1 MKTVAVLLTVFN
13 RKNKTLQCL
22 EKLYKQLPIEN
33 HQVDIYL
40 TNDGCTDG
48 TPEAIAQK
56 FPEVNI
62 IHSKGNLFWN
72 RGMYTA
78 WEEATK
84 RKEYDYYL
92 WLNDDTFIYPD
103 SISRLL
109 NDSTSVKDEAII
121 CGATCSEKDGKPTYG
136 GRNNNGIIP
145 PNGSLQICQHFNGN
159 VVLIPRYV
167 YQRIGDLDYTYSHAL
182 GDFDYGLR
190 AEKLGIK
197 SYQSKEYIGTCEQ
210 HNSLAKWC
218 NSSYP
223 LKERIRVFH
232 SPLGGHPK
240 ENFYFERKHY
250 GVFPACLHYFTI
262 HLRLFIPQIWE
273 KRK

>member
-1 MKTVAVLLTVFN
+1 MKSIAVLLTVFN
-13 RKNKTLQCL
+13 RKEKTLQCL
-22 EKLYKQLPIEN
+22 GNLYKQLPI
-33 HQVDIYL
+33 QGYSIDIYL

-56 FPEVNI
+56 FPEVEI

-109 NDSTSVKDEAII
+109 NDSISVKDEAII

-167 YQRIGDLDYTYSHAL
+167 YQRIGNLDYTYSHAL

-197 SYQSKEYIGTCEQ
+197 S
-210 HNSLAKWC
+210 
-218 NSSYP
+218 
-223 LKERIRVFH
+223 
-232 SPLGGHPK
+232 
-240 ENFYFERKHY
+240 
-250 GVFPACLHYFTI
+250 
-262 HLRLFIPQIWE
+262 
-273 KRK
+273 